1 MAVRALSR
9 LEPLIGAERSGE
21 LRRAAARTSQL
32 LEGKTVWNVSSTAA
46 GGGVAEMLQVLVGY
60 TLDADVDI
68 RWLVMSADAE
78 FFSITK
84 RIHNRLHGTGGDAG
98 ELGPNEAAHYAEIT
112 GANCDRRDGPRPARR
127 RGSPP

>member
-9 LEPLIGAERSGE
+9 LEPLIGAERFGE

-46 GGGVAEMLQVLVGY
+46 GGGVAEMLQALVGY
-60 TLDADVDI
+60 TLDAGIDI
-68 RWLVMSADAE
+68 RWLVMGGDPE

-84 RIHNRLHGTGGDAG
+84 RIHNRLHGAAGDTGWARAERNWPLRGD
-98 ELGPNEAAHYAEIT
+98 H
-112 GANCDRRDGPRPARR
+112 
-127 RGSPP
+127 